1 MKLKN
6 DLVSIFKQFLVTNK
20 FIIHNKLCF
29 KKINS
34 LSENIILV
42 ELHKLRDLQI
52 LNSYLCNSLA
62 VKYNA
67 KIFAYHPKFFKNY
80 KNYFSFFIKK
90 ILSLDYFKVYRSFN
104 VTKFFYPKRNI
115 KIDKKEIR
123 NKFFKLKKKSD
134 IFHIHILGIYVGDLI
149 YDSYLRQFMLPTIDI
164 KSKKLLEHF
173 FLFYELFYFWKNYF
187 DNNIV
192 KAVIIHD
199 ASYEYGIISRIASSK
214 NIPTYVGAETRY
226 NTII

>member
-67 KIFAYHPKFFKNY
+67 KIFAYHPKFFKN
-80 KNYFSFFIKK
+80 
-90 ILSLDYFKVYRSFN
+90 
-104 VTKFFYPKRNI
+104 
-115 KIDKKEIR
+115 
-123 NKFFKLKKKSD
+123 
-134 IFHIHILGIYVGDLI
+134 
-149 YDSYLRQFMLPTIDI
+149 
-164 KSKKLLEHF
+164 
-173 FLFYELFYFWKNYF
+173 
-187 DNNIV
+187 
-192 KAVIIHD
+192 
-199 ASYEYGIISRIASSK
+199 IS
-214 NIPTYVGAETRY
+214 
-226 NTII
+226 